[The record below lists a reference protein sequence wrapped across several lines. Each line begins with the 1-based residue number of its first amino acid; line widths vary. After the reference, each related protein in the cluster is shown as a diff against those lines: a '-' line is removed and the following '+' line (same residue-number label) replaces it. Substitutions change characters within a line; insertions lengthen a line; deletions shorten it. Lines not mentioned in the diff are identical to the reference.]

1 MAKLGKRYVCN
12 PSDKYWNSDS
22 CSNRTF
28 CPKQNTRTLI
38 HFLLMVTLAAF
49 FRALRFNRLSKQLE
63 QIIAKR
69 KSAIKL
75 NKDGPGFT

>member
-1 MAKLGKRYVCN
+1 
-12 PSDKYWNSDS
+12 
-22 CSNRTF
+22 
-28 CPKQNTRTLI
+28 
-38 HFLLMVTLAAF
+38 MVTLAAF